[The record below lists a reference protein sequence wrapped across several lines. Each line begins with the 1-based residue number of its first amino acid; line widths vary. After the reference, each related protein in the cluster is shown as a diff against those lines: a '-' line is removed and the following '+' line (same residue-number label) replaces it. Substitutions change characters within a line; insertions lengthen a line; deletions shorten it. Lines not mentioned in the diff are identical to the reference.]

1 MSEQIGARWGNDS
14 EQMLEA
20 LRAWREVEAT
30 ASLEAIEHAV
40 DERLNQM
47 RATLIEEL
55 VTAGR
60 AMSEA
65 SCPLCGGA
73 GQRRAQTYE
82 RQLQGQGGA
91 LIKVQ
96 RERWECPTCKVGFFP
111 P

>member
-1 MSEQIGARWGNDS
+1 MSEQIGAQWGNDS

-20 LRAWREVEAT
+20 LRAWRKVEAT
-30 ASLEAIEHAV
+30 ASLDAIEQAV

-47 RATLIEEL
+47 RATLITEIAANGQP
-55 VTAGR
+55 TN
-60 AMSEA
+60 EA
-65 SCPLCGGA
+65 SCPLCGEA
-73 GQRRAQTYE
+73 GQRRAQKYE

-91 LIKVQ
+91 LIRVQ